1 MMILGEEKLKISLV
15 VFDMDGTLVD
25 TMDSYANYAASLIER
40 YYSVDFNRARKL
52 YMDTSG
58 LPFIHQLEQI
68 FPKNSLNPYISYLF
82 EGWKKGILKY
92 NHQLRFG
99 ACDAIKELIN
109 KDLVVCISSNNLQEN
124 VNKVV
129 NRWEVKFNAAL
140 GYKYDDFQKGAVH
153 FKWLEQKFGFTRT
166 QMIFIG
172 DSPNDYKLACAAG
185 VPFAAITSTFGR
197 EIFLSLDRE
206 IPCFYDFESMNEF
219 IFSQRG

>member
-1 MMILGEEKLKISLV
+1 MKLSLV

-25 TMDSYANYAASLIER
+25 NMDNYANYAAGLIER
-40 YYSVDFNRARKL
+40 YYSVDFDQARIL
-52 YMDTSG
+52 YMYTSG

-68 FPKNSLNPYISYLF
+68 FPGNTLNPYVSYLF
-82 EGWKKGILKY
+82 ESWKKAVLEN

-99 ACDAIKELIN
+99 ARDALRELIN
-109 KDLVVCISSNNLQEN
+109 NNLVVCISSNNLQEN
-124 VNKVV
+124 VNKIVD
-129 NRWEVKFNAAL
+129 RWEVKINAAL

-153 FKWLEQKFGFTRT
+153 FEWLEQKFGFARK

-197 EIFLSLDRE
+197 EIFLSLDRD
-206 IPCFYDFESMNEF
+206 IPCFYDFESINEF
-219 IFSQRG
+219 IFSNRG